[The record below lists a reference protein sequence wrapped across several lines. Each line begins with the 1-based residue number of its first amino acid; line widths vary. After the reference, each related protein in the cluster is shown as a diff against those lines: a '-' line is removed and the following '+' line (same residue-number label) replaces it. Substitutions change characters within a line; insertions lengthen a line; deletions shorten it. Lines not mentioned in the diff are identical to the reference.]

1 MGKVVETT
9 ERNIAY
15 TKTQQKTRTQ
25 KKNKVSID
33 TEGKTAEKK
42 TEKSRKES
50 SNSIKKLGYE

>member
-1 MGKVVETT
+1 MGKEVETT

-33 TEGKTAEKK
+33 TEGKTSEKK